1 MRFARQRQHILHVWP
16 WHSLKKNDSEKKIK
30 ENVYTHTISF
40 FNYNIVNFFALNE
53 NLVAITL
60 EHYEENNVL

>member
-1 MRFARQRQHILHVWP
+1 MTFLLRKMIP
-16 WHSLKKNDSEKKIK
+16 KKKIK
-30 ENVYTHTISF
+30 QEKVYTHTISF

-60 EHYEENNVL
+60 EHCEENNVL

>member
-1 MRFARQRQHILHVWP
+1 MTMTFPLRKMIP
-16 WHSLKKNDSEKKIK
+16 KKKIK
-30 ENVYTHTISF
+30 QEKVYTHTISF

-60 EHYEENNVL
+60 EHCEENNVL